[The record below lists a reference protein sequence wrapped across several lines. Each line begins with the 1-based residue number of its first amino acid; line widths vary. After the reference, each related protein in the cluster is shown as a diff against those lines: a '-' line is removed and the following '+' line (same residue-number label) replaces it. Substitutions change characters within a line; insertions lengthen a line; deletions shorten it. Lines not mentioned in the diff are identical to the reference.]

1 MEKVFGAVLHLSL
14 IGSYTVLLVVLLRFL
29 MLKVLHCSRKLA
41 YGLWLLVFLNF
52 CVPTGLQSPFSLIPS
67 RVETTAQN
75 LENRS
80 NELSGTIHQLSGTGL
95 KSGMEAQFPEELQ
108 ETQQNNL
115 TGTETGISGQ
125 SKSTWNW
132 SLMFRIVW
140 LSGIVLLLIQQ
151 TVSTIK
157 LKALLSKNRCVRSA
171 PKQRIR
177 EYEKLPAPFV
187 WGVLRPVICLPA
199 NLEET
204 EKHYILAHED
214 YHRKRLDTLW
224 KLLFLLI
231 RTLHWFNP
239 CVWLA
244 YVLFCRDMEISCDE
258 AVLQNSARDIRKDY
272 AASLLKYAA
281 KQNGY
286 AVSSLTFGEP
296 SLKSRIQNV
305 LHYRKKTVGIT
316 LIGVIILVAA
326 ALGLLLRPTT
336 PTTESD
342 TESGTS
348 AETGKTGS
356 ETTAD
361 HTILGNGSEL
371 IAVDGELYTMDRTKL
386 YSDGAY
392 LYYDSW
398 NETGGV
404 SRIWRQPF
412 TAANMEMVAEGELL
426 GSTADGSSLYY
437 DPGDHSVWEYN
448 TASGD
453 TALLHPGNQN
463 PITSLY
469 VDENVVLTA
478 AGHYEGSAGYFYGN
492 FYSYN
497 RKTGE
502 TTEAY
507 LTDAPTFVVLNDTVY
522 YQKYFNSPD
531 GEDVPYGIYQTDLE
545 FQNETRTALDMTL
558 LGANEETGDLLAA
571 VEPDY
576 LSSIEPAYTQTDL
589 DAISVANSRGWNQV
603 LVDAGAVFGYTDSVN
618 QTQLF
623 NLDGFQYTDYA
634 DAEVTSVQ
642 YQDVSVLG
650 DMLFVRMQLLGHFA
664 KDGAGFQ
671 ESVLREVWLKVRMD
685 GKGAKLVDSTIY
697 FPNGDTVNNSVT
709 AEHANTAN
717 TDSMNEITNIEPAK
731 NKN

>member
-29 MLKVLHCSRKLA
+29 MLKVLHCSRKLI

-214 YHRKRLDTLW
+214 YHRKRLDPLW

-244 YVLFCRDMEISCDE
+244 YALFCRDMEISCDE

-326 ALGLLLRPTT
+326 ALYRC
-336 PTTESD
+336 
-342 TESGTS
+342 
-348 AETGKTGS
+348 KY
-356 ETTAD
+356 
-361 HTILGNGSEL
+361 GNGC
-371 IAVDGELYTMDRTKL
+371 GGRT
-386 YSDGAY
+386 
-392 LYYDSW
+392 
-398 NETGGV
+398 
-404 SRIWRQPF
+404 
-412 TAANMEMVAEGELL
+412 
-426 GSTADGSSLYY
+426 
-437 DPGDHSVWEYN
+437 
-448 TASGD
+448 SGQ
-453 TALLHPGNQN
+453 H
-463 PITSLY
+463 
-469 VDENVVLTA
+469 
-478 AGHYEGSAGYFYGN
+478 
-492 FYSYN
+492 
-497 RKTGE
+497 
-502 TTEAY
+502 
-507 LTDAPTFVVLNDTVY
+507 
-522 YQKYFNSPD
+522 
-531 GEDVPYGIYQTDLE
+531 
-545 FQNETRTALDMTL
+545 
-558 LGANEETGDLLAA
+558 
-571 VEPDY
+571 
-576 LSSIEPAYTQTDL
+576 
-589 DAISVANSRGWNQV
+589 RGRHW
-603 LVDAGAVFGYTDSVN
+603 
-618 QTQLF
+618 
-623 NLDGFQYTDYA
+623 
-634 DAEVTSVQ
+634 
-642 YQDVSVLG
+642 
-650 DMLFVRMQLLGHFA
+650 
-664 KDGAGFQ
+664 
-671 ESVLREVWLKVRMD
+671 
-685 GKGAKLVDSTIY
+685 I
-697 FPNGDTVNNSVT
+697 
-709 AEHANTAN
+709 
-717 TDSMNEITNIEPAK
+717 
-731 NKN
+731 

>member
-1 MEKVFGAVLHLSL
+1 MEKVFGVVLHLSL
-14 IGSYTVLLVVLLRFL
+14 IGSYTFLLVLILRFL
-29 MLKVLHCSRKLA
+29 MLKVLHCSRKLI
-41 YGLWLLVFLNF
+41 YGLWLLVALNF
-52 CVPTGLQSPFSLIPS
+52 CVPTVLQSPFSLIPS
-67 RVETTAQN
+67 SVETTAQN

-80 NELSGTIHQLSGTGL
+80 YELSGTIHQLSGTDQE
-95 KSGMEAQFPEELQ
+95 SGRKAQFPDGLQ
-108 ETQQNNL
+108 EMQQSNL
-115 TGTETGISGQ
+115 TGTEIGISGQ

-132 SLMFRIVW
+132 SLMFRMLW
-140 LSGIVLLLIQQ
+140 LAGIVVLLIQQ
-151 TVSTIK
+151 AVSTIK
-157 LKALLSKNRCVRSA
+157 LKAFLSKNLCVRSDSE
-171 PKQRIR
+171 QRIR

-187 WGVLRPVICLPA
+187 WGVLRPVICLPTELDA
-199 NLEET
+199 T
-204 EKHYILAHED
+204 EKRYILAHED
-214 YHRKRLDTLW
+214 YHRKRLDPLW

-244 YVLFCRDMEISCDE
+244 YALFCRDMEISCDE
-258 AVLQNSARDIRKDY
+258 AVLQNSAPDMRKDY

-286 AVSSLTFGEP
+286 AVSSLTFGAP

-326 ALGLLLRPTT
+326 AVGLFLRPTV

-342 TESGTS
+342 TEPGTS

-386 YSDGAY
+386 YSDGEY

-398 NETGGV
+398 DETDSV
-404 SRIWRQPF
+404 SRIWRQSF
-412 TAANMEMVAEGELL
+412 TDANMEMVSEGELL

-453 TALLHPGNQN
+453 TALLYPGNQN

-478 AGHYEGSAGYFYGN
+478 AGHYEGSAGYFYGS

-531 GEDVPYGIYQTDLE
+531 GENIPYGIYQTDLE

-558 LGANEETGDLLAA
+558 LGVNEETGDLLAA

-576 LSSIEPAYTQTDL
+576 LSSIEPVYTQMDL

-603 LVDAGAVFGYTDSVN
+603 LVDAGAIFGYTDSVN
-618 QTQLF
+618 QTQLI

-634 DAEVTSVQ
+634 DAEVTSIQ
-642 YQDVSVLG
+642 YQDISVLG
-650 DMLFVRMQLLGHFA
+650 DSLFVRMQLLGHFA
-664 KDGAGFQ
+664 KDGANLQ

-685 GKGAKLVDSTIY
+685 GKGAELVDSTIY
-697 FPNGDTVNNSVT
+697 FPNGDTVNNSMT
-709 AEHANTAN
+709 LERTTIENN
-717 TDSMNEITNIEPAK
+717 DPMDEITNIEPAK
-731 NKN
+731 SNN